1 MFLRHCH
8 LSLVKRMLFGLSGFH
23 NWGSSKKNGYG
34 PRIITSWATVLATRD
49 VLEREDTRHMYVPN
63 CARRPSTGKLNRC
76 RAQNK
81 RWLPPSD
88 LFQEAKNSEYGTG
101 IKNGHLDL
109 HRQVDAQGFVLAETA
124 AVSARSATPPIGKHF
139 TTNAYQNPSQ
149 SRIRGLNRP
158 ERDAIENYCCRV
170 FVDSTWTD
178 DHRSTQR
185 HVPLGKAEPQE
196 SER

>member
-1 MFLRHCH
+1 MPSAKQR
-8 LSLVKRMLFGLSGFH
+8 VV
-23 NWGSSKKNGYG
+23 
-34 PRIITSWATVLATRD
+34 TSRRRFRRRQKTVNT
-49 VLEREDTRHMYVPN
+49 VQV
-63 CARRPSTGKLNRC
+63 S
-76 RAQNK
+76 
-81 RWLPPSD
+81 
-88 LFQEAKNSEYGTG
+88 KNS
-101 IKNGHLDL
+101 HLDL

-149 SRIRGLNRP
+149 SRIRWLNRP

-170 FVDSTWTD
+170 FVDSTWKD

-185 HVPLGKAEPQE
+185 HVPLGNAEPQE